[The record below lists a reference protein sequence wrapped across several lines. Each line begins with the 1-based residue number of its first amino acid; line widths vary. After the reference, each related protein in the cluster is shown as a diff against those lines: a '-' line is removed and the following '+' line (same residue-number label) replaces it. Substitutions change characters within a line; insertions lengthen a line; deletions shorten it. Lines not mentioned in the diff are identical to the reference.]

1 MLLYIVNIIAPVF
14 LVIAAGYLAAR
25 QQLFSAAM
33 IDALMRFALLIAVP
47 CLLFRAIA
55 QMDLG
60 AAFDWRLLLA
70 FLGAAG
76 LCFALVG
83 LLAHKFFARPPG
95 EAVAVGF
102 TGLFSNLVLLGLPI
116 SARAWNEDQI
126 APLYALVSV
135 HAPFCYLLG
144 ISTMEWLRSDGRSW
158 SETTVVVVKA
168 MFRNSLMIGIGLGFL
183 ANFSGIALPVVVV
196 DAVDLLARAALP
208 IALFALGGALTRYRF
223 SERLAEVGMVSA
235 VSLLLHPLL
244 TLLFCTLLGVEP
256 ALTALI
262 VLMAAMPSGLN
273 GYLFASLYQRG
284 QGTAASV
291 VLLATLLAVLSLS
304 VWLWWLTA
312 TLPVG

>member
-1 MLLYIVNIIAPVF
+1 MLLYILNIIAPVF
-14 LVIAAGYLAAR
+14 LVIAAGYLAVR
-25 QQLFSAAM
+25 QKLFTDVV
-33 IDALMRFALLIAVP
+33 IDGLMRFAILIAVP

-55 QMDLG
+55 TMDLS

-70 FLGAAG
+70 FLGAAA
-76 LCFALVG
+76 LCFTIVA
-83 LLAHKFFARPPG
+83 LLARKFFNRQPG

-102 TGLFSNLVLLGLPI
+102 TALFSNLVLLGLPI
-116 SARAWNEDQI
+116 SSRAWGEENI

-144 ISTMEWLRSDGRSW
+144 ISTMEWLRSDGRGLT
-158 SETTVVVVKA
+158 ETVAVVAKA
-168 MFRNSLMIGIGLGFL
+168 MFRNSLMIGIGLGFVF
-183 ANFSGIALPVVVV
+183 NFSGLTIPALLG

-208 IALFALGGALTRYRF
+208 VALFALGGALVRYRF
-223 SERLAEVGMVSA
+223 SEQLGEASMVSA

-244 TLLFCTLLGVEP
+244 TLLACTLLGVEP
-256 ALTALI
+256 MLTAMI

-291 VLLATLLAVLSLS
+291 VLLATLLAVFSLS
-304 VWLWWLTA
+304 GWLWWL
-312 TLPVG
+312 V